1 MFKTIDDEMHF
12 SAGLLANFFA
22 FFLSSIVFTQLTATF
37 IGLVA
42 GIAAAIGKEVYD
54 KKVKKTKFDWRD
66 AKFTILGASLLFTV
80 LIILYIIQN
89 H

>member
-1 MFKTIDDEMHF
+1 MFKLIDDEMHF
-12 SAGLLANFFA
+12 WAGVLVNFFA
-22 FFLSSIVFTQLTATF
+22 FFLSSIVFTQLTATL
-37 IGLVA
+37 IGFAA